1 MSASLC
7 GRKGTTE
14 YLFTMKRFYSLFL
27 ILCMVLGAANVAEA
41 QEVPVQRTRY
51 VYLWDVTGSIKPKG
65 KGKATDPNSGLYSR
79 IYGYLRD
86 DISSKP
92 NDTEI
97 IVIPFNDNVVGE
109 YEFEMRDGRVVAK
122 DTVEF
127 ADLGISGAKM
137 IDDHADKFQKNK
149 FVKDPDAGGFTD
161 IAKSLKWAERYI
173 EEEWN
178 TIFVLLTDGGQEY
191 TDDRTIE
198 TKGDEARVYLQNAI
212 SNFDKKMGN
221 ATTFNML
228 FYVITVDDKDSPR
241 EKEMSLNKTRFI
253 HAKQNSARLNFC
265 PIKADIAA
273 KNGTISCRDE
283 QFYIRIKVAEGMP
296 LPKDMSINVKDGNKL
311 NETVKVVDGY
321 AEVKCK
327 GIYNLLQESKE
338 LNVNLKLAAD
348 PVVEDEGLMF
358 YVYWLEVESKRID
371 LRVTNEFQPSLT
383 VKLI

>member
-1 MSASLC
+1 MSVLLC
-7 GRKGTTE
+7 GRTRTTE

-65 KGKATDPNSGLYSR
+65 GKITDPESGLYGR

-86 DISSKP
+86 DMRSKP
-92 NDTEI
+92 DGTEI
-97 IVIPFNDNVVGE
+97 IVVPFNDNVVE
-109 YEFEMRDGRVVAK
+109 AFEFEVDNGSIKAK
-122 DTVEF
+122 DDVKF
-127 ADLGISGAKM
+127 DDLGTYGANK
-137 IDDHADKFQKNK
+137 IEEHFKNYNNNKNTKDADK
-149 FVKDPDAGGFTD
+149 GGFTD
-161 IAKSLKWAERYI
+161 IAKSLTWAEKFI
-173 EEEWN
+173 DDDWN
-178 TIFVLLTDGGQEY
+178 TIFILLTDGGQEY
-191 TDDRTIE
+191 IDDDIIKS
-198 TKGDEARVYLQNAI
+198 KGDEARNHLQNAI
-212 SNFDKKMGN
+212 SSFDKEMN
-221 ATTFNML
+221 EVSSFNML

-265 PIKADIAA
+265 PIKAEIAA

-283 QFYIRIKVAEGMP
+283 QFYIRIKVAEGMR

-358 YVYWLEVESKRID
+358 YVYWLEVESKRIE
-371 LRVTNEFQPSLT
+371 LTVTNEFQPSLT

>member
-1 MSASLC
+1 MSVLMC
-7 GRKGTTE
+7 GRTRTTE

-65 KGKATDPNSGLYSR
+65 GKITDPESLYSR

-86 DISSKP
+86 DMRSKP
-92 NDTEI
+92 DGTEI
-97 IVIPFNDNVVGE
+97 IVVPFNDNVVE
-109 YEFEMRDGRVVAK
+109 AFEFEVRNGSIKAK
-122 DTVEF
+122 DDVKF
-127 ADLGISGAKM
+127 DDLGTYGANQIEEHYKKYQANKKTK
-137 IDDHADKFQKNK
+137 DADK
-149 FVKDPDAGGFTD
+149 GGFTD
-161 IAKSLKWAERYI
+161 IAKSLKWAERFITNDY
-173 EEEWN
+173 N
-178 TIFVLLTDGGQEY
+178 TIFILLTDGGQEY
-191 TDDRTIE
+191 IDDDIIKS
-198 TKGDEARVYLQNAI
+198 KGDEARNHLQNAI
-212 SNFDKKMGN
+212 SNFDKEMGN

-253 HAKQNSARLNFC
+253 HATQNSARLNFC
-265 PIKADIAA
+265 PIKAEIAA

-311 NETVKVVDGY
+311 NEIVKVVDGY

-327 GIYNLLQESKE
+327 GIYNSQESKE
-338 LNVNLKLAAD
+338 LNVNLELAAD

-358 YVYWLEVESKRID
+358 YVYWLEVESNCIELK
-371 LRVTNEFQPSLT
+371 VTNKFQPSLT

>member
-1 MSASLC
+1 MSVLLC
-7 GRKGTTE
+7 GRTRTTE

-65 KGKATDPNSGLYSR
+65 QGKTTDPNSGLYSR

-92 NDTEI
+92 DGTEI
-97 IVIPFNDNVVGE
+97 IVVPFNDDVVE
-109 YEFEMRDGRVVAK
+109 AFEFEVSNGSIKAK
-122 DTVEF
+122 DNVKF
-127 ADLGISGAKM
+127 DDLGISGAKM
-137 IDDHADKFQKNK
+137 IDDHAAKFQKNK
-149 FVKDPDAGGFTD
+149 YAKDPDAGGFTD

-178 TIFVLLTDGGQEY
+178 TIFILLTDGGQEY
-191 TDDRTIE
+191 IDDDIIKS
-198 TKGDEARVYLQNAI
+198 KGDEARNHLQNAI

-253 HAKQNSARLNFC
+253 RATQNSARLNFC
-265 PIKADIAA
+265 PIKAEIAA

-311 NETVKVVDGY
+311 NKTVKVVDGY
-321 AEVKCK
+321 AAVECK
-327 GIYNLLQESKE
+327 GIYNSQESKE
-338 LNVNLKLAAD
+338 LNVNLELAAD

-358 YVYWLEVESKRID
+358 YVYWLEVEYKRIG
-371 LRVTNEFQPSLT
+371 LKVTNKFQPSLT

>member
-1 MSASLC
+1 MSVLLC
-7 GRKGTTE
+7 GRTRTTE

-65 KGKATDPNSGLYSR
+65 GKITDPESGLYSR

-86 DISSKP
+86 DMRSKP
-92 NDTEI
+92 DGTEI
-97 IVIPFNDNVVGE
+97 IVVPFNDNVVE
-109 YEFEMRDGRVVAK
+109 AFEFEVRNGSIKAK
-122 DTVEF
+122 DAVKF
-127 ADLGISGAKM
+127 DDLGTYGANQIEEHYKKYQANKKTK
-137 IDDHADKFQKNK
+137 DADK
-149 FVKDPDAGGFTD
+149 GGFTD
-161 IAKSLKWAERYI
+161 IAKSLKWAERFITNDY
-173 EEEWN
+173 N
-178 TIFVLLTDGGQEY
+178 TIFILLTDGGQEY
-191 TDDRTIE
+191 IADDTIAS
-198 TKGDEARVYLQNAI
+198 KGDEARSHLQGAI
-212 SNFDKKMGN
+212 SNFDKKMKN

-265 PIKADIAA
+265 PIKAEIAA

-296 LPKDMSINVKDGNKL
+296 LPKDMNLNVKDGNKL
-311 NETVKVVDGY
+311 NKTVKVVDGY
-321 AEVKCK
+321 AEVECK
-327 GIYNLLQESKE
+327 GIYNSQESKE
-338 LNVNLKLAAD
+338 LNVNLELAAD

-358 YVYWLEVESKRID
+358 YVYWLEVESKRIG
-371 LRVTNEFQPSLT
+371 LKVTNKFQPSLT

>member
-1 MSASLC
+1 
-7 GRKGTTE
+7 
-14 YLFTMKRFYSLFL
+14 
-27 ILCMVLGAANVAEA
+27 MVLGAANVAEA
-41 QEVPVQRTRY
+41 QEAPVQRTRY

-65 KGKATDPNSGLYSR
+65 GKTTNPESGLYSR
-79 IYGYLRD
+79 MYGYLRND
-86 DISSKP
+86 MCSKP
-92 NDTEI
+92 DGTEI
-97 IVIPFNDNVVGE
+97 IVVPFNDNVVE
-109 YEFEMRDGRVVAK
+109 AFEFEVGNGSIKIKQVHPEVQTFD
-122 DTVEF
+122 
-127 ADLGISGAKM
+127 DLGTYGAKQ
-137 IDDHADKFQKNK
+137 IEAHFEKYDDNKYTKDADK
-149 FVKDPDAGGFTD
+149 GGFTD
-161 IAKSLKWAERYI
+161 IAKSLTWAEKFITNDY
-173 EEEWN
+173 N
-178 TIFVLLTDGGQEY
+178 TIFILLTDGGQEY
-191 TDDRTIE
+191 IDDDIIKS
-198 TKGDEARVYLQNAI
+198 KGDEARVYLQNAI
-212 SNFDKKMGN
+212 SNFDDEMN
-221 ATTFNML
+221 EVSSFNML

-253 HAKQNSARLNFC
+253 RATQNSARLNFC
-265 PIKADIAA
+265 PIKAEIAA

-358 YVYWLEVESKRID
+358 YVYWLEVESKYIE
-371 LRVTNEFQPSLT
+371 LTVTNEFQPSLT

>member
-7 GRKGTTE
+7 GRKRTTE

-27 ILCMVLGAANVAEA
+27 MLCMVLGAVNVAEA

-65 KGKATDPNSGLYSR
+65 GKTTDPESGLYSR

-86 DISSKP
+86 DMRSKP
-92 NDTEI
+92 DGTEI
-97 IVIPFNDNVVGE
+97 IVVPFNDNVVE
-109 YEFEMRDGRVVAK
+109 AFEFEVRNGSIKAK
-122 DTVEF
+122 DAVKF
-127 ADLGISGAKM
+127 DDLGTYGANQIEEHYKKYQANKKTKV
-137 IDDHADKFQKNK
+137 ADN
-149 FVKDPDAGGFTD
+149 GGFTD
-161 IAKSLKWAERYI
+161 IAKSLKWAEKFI
-173 EEEWN
+173 DDDWN
-178 TIFVLLTDGGQEY
+178 TIFILLTDGGQEY
-191 TDDRTIE
+191 IDDDIIE
-198 TKGDEARVYLQNAI
+198 SKGDKARNHLQNAI
-212 SNFDKKMGN
+212 SNFDKKMRN

-241 EKEMSLNKTRFI
+241 EDEMSLSKTRFI

-265 PIKADIAA
+265 PIKAEIAA

-283 QFYIRIKVAEGMP
+283 QFYIKIKVAEGMP
-296 LPKDMSINVKDGNKL
+296 LPKDMSINVKDGNNL

-327 GIYNLLQESKE
+327 GIYSLQESKE
-338 LNVNLKLAAD
+338 LNVGLELAAD
-348 PVVEDEGLMF
+348 PVVEGEGLVF
-358 YVYWLEVESKRID
+358 YVYWLEVEAKRIE
-371 LRVTNEFQPSLT
+371 LKVTNKFQPSLT

>member
-1 MSASLC
+1 MSVLMC
-7 GRKGTTE
+7 GRTRTTE

-65 KGKATDPNSGLYSR
+65 QGKTTDPNSGLYSR
-79 IYGYLRD
+79 IYGYLHV

-97 IVIPFNDNVVGE
+97 IVIPFNDKVVGE

-127 ADLGISGAKM
+127 ANLGISGAKM
-137 IDDHADKFQKNK
+137 IDDHAAKFLPNK
-149 FVKDPDAGGFTD
+149 YAKDPDAGGFTD

-173 EEEWN
+173 EEDWN

-191 TDDRTIE
+191 IDDDIIKS
-198 TKGDEARVYLQNAI
+198 KGDEARNHLQNAI

-253 HAKQNSARLNFC
+253 RATQNSARLNFC
-265 PIKADIAA
+265 PIKAEIAA

-327 GIYNLLQESKE
+327 GIYNSQESKE

>member
-1 MSASLC
+1 MSVLLC
-7 GRKGTTE
+7 GRTRTTE

-65 KGKATDPNSGLYSR
+65 GKTTDPESGLYSR

-86 DISSKP
+86 DMRSKP
-92 NDTEI
+92 DGTEI
-97 IVIPFNDNVVGE
+97 IVVPFNDNVVE
-109 YEFEMRDGRVVAK
+109 AFEFEVDNGSIKAK
-122 DTVEF
+122 DDVKF
-127 ADLGISGAKM
+127 DDLGTYGANK
-137 IDDHADKFQKNK
+137 IEEHFKNYNNNKNTKDADK
-149 FVKDPDAGGFTD
+149 GGFTD

-173 EEEWN
+173 EEDWN
-178 TIFVLLTDGGQEY
+178 TIFILLTDGGQEY
-191 TDDRTIE
+191 IDDDIIKS
-198 TKGDEARVYLQNAI
+198 KGDEARNHLQNAI

-228 FYVITVDDKDSPR
+228 FYVITVEDKDSPR
-241 EKEMSLNKTRFI
+241 EGEMSLSKTRFI
-253 HAKQNSARLNFC
+253 RATQNSARLNFC
-265 PIKADIAA
+265 PIKAEIAA

-358 YVYWLEVESKRID
+358 YVYWLEVESKRIE
-371 LRVTNEFQPSLT
+371 LTVTNEFQPSLT

>member
-1 MSASLC
+1 MSVLLC
-7 GRKGTTE
+7 GRTRTTE

-65 KGKATDPNSGLYSR
+65 GKITDPESGLYSR

-86 DISSKP
+86 DMRSKP
-92 NDTEI
+92 DGTEI
-97 IVIPFNDNVVGE
+97 IVVPFNDNVVE
-109 YEFEMRDGRVVAK
+109 AFEFEVRNGSIKAK
-122 DTVEF
+122 DAVKF
-127 ADLGISGAKM
+127 DDLGTYGANQIEEHYKKYQANKKTK
-137 IDDHADKFQKNK
+137 DADK
-149 FVKDPDAGGFTD
+149 GGFTD
-161 IAKSLKWAERYI
+161 IAKSLKWAERFITNDY
-173 EEEWN
+173 N
-178 TIFVLLTDGGQEY
+178 TIFILLTDGGQEY
-191 TDDRTIE
+191 IADDTIAS
-198 TKGDEARVYLQNAI
+198 KGDEARSHLQGAI
-212 SNFDKKMGN
+212 SNFDKKMKN

-265 PIKADIAA
+265 PIKAEIAA

-296 LPKDMSINVKDGNKL
+296 LPKDMNLNVKDGNKL
-311 NETVKVVDGY
+311 NKTVKVVDGY
-321 AEVKCK
+321 AEVECK
-327 GIYNLLQESKE
+327 GIYNSQESKE
-338 LNVNLKLAAD
+338 LNVNLELAAD

-358 YVYWLEVESKRID
+358 YVYWLEVEYKRIG
-371 LRVTNEFQPSLT
+371 LKVTNKFQPSLT